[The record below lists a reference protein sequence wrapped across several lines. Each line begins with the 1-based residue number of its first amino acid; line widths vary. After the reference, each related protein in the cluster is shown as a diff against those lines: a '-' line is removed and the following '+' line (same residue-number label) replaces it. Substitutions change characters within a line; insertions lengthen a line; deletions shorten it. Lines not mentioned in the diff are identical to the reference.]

1 MVVIRITSWAIVREA
16 HDGRAVGEV
25 APGAGYFPVASNV
38 IGLPADQDRGR
49 STPMTRLRDLVR
61 GELKPAIQ
69 LPAWL
74 ERLVAIGI
82 VSTDEDVIE
91 RQRCVNVA
99 AFAVASTALSH
110 LIINSLHDFRAL
122 ILVNTVNF
130 LMFVVALLVPRLHRF
145 GEHVAA
151 ITLVTVVLFGQLFFV
166 WSFGLASEV
175 HVYYTLAGAMLLFFG
190 VPNWHLF
197 LIFFCSYVI
206 ALVIALNFA
215 PVAGLVIP
223 EDQEFRDLLSSQAL
237 INTTAIFAAILFYA
251 ISARDRT
258 RMELRD
264 QHMLSEAL
272 IATVMPQPIA
282 ARLKSGREAR
292 IADKI
297 DMLSV
302 MFADFTAAAHGLSP
316 EEVVDFLDG
325 LVCNL
330 DALCEQHAVD
340 KIKTIGDSY
349 MAAGGFD
356 GAPAGGAVA
365 VGRLALAMLEVIERQ
380 PPLGGRLLK
389 FRIGIHCGP
398 ATAGVIGDTRFSY
411 DVWGDAV
418 NTASR
423 MESYGVPGR
432 IQVSEAFRDLTKEA
446 FFFEER
452 GATEIK
458 GLGATRTFF
467 LVGPRG

>member
-1 MVVIRITSWAIVREA
+1 
-16 HDGRAVGEV
+16 
-25 APGAGYFPVASNV
+25 
-38 IGLPADQDRGR
+38 
-49 STPMTRLRDLVR
+49 MTRLRDLV
-61 GELKPAIQ
+61 LNKSIPHVWI
-69 LPAWL
+69 PAWL
-74 ERLVAIGI
+74 DRLVSIGI

-99 AFAVASTALSH
+99 SFAVAGTALSH
-110 LIINSLHDFRAL
+110 LVINSFHDFRGL
-122 ILVNTVNF
+122 ILVNAANV
-130 LMFVVALLVPRLHRF
+130 LMLAVSSLVPRLHRL
-145 GEHVAA
+145 GEHAGA
-151 ITLVTVVLFGQLFFV
+151 ITLVLTVLLVQLFFV
-166 WSFGLASEV
+166 WSFGLASEL

-190 VPNWHLF
+190 VPNWRLF
-197 LIFFCSYVI
+197 LIFFGSYVI
-206 ALVIALNFA
+206 ALMIALNFA

-223 EDQEFRDLLSSQAL
+223 EDQAFRDLLSSQAL

-251 ISARDRT
+251 ISARDHA

-272 IATVMPQPIA
+272 IATVMPQAIA
-282 ARLKSGREAR
+282 ARLKSGGEER
-292 IADKI
+292 IADRI
-297 DMLSV
+297 EMLSV
-302 MFADFTAAAHGLSP
+302 MFADLAGFTAAAHGLTP

-325 LVCNL
+325 LVRNL
-330 DALCEQHAVD
+330 DALCERHAVD

-356 GAPAGGAVA
+356 GGAADGAVA
-365 VGRLALAMLEVIERQ
+365 VGRLALAMLEVIDRQ
-380 PPLGGRLLK
+380 PPLGGRVLK

-432 IQVSEAFRDLTKEA
+432 IQVSEAFRDLTQETFA
-446 FFFEER
+446 FEER
-452 GATEIK
+452 GAAEIK
-458 GLGATRTFF
+458 GLGATRMFF
-467 LVGPRG
+467 LLGPRD